1 MIDVEAMI
9 RDAGAAGGVTGAIFD
24 LIGGDPHRP
33 RLVWYGSGRTE
44 LSGASLMNWSA
55 KTAGLLVDELG
66 ARPGDTVL
74 WRVHRSWQG
83 LPLLLG
89 CWWAG
94 LVVSDDES
102 LAGEAIAAFV
112 DDDGESDAEEVIVAS
127 PHPFGLA
134 VADLPPGLRS
144 VADAVL
150 PQADRFV
157 PRVPGPAA
165 DSPAVI
171 TPAGVVTVRELIERV
186 GASAA
191 AVAGHGVVL
200 SAAVP
205 DLPDGVCAGPLAA
218 WATGGTLVQ
227 LGADAGVAA
236 DPAALARVAA
246 DERATVTI
254 GVDVEGV
261 RRIG

>member
-1 MIDVEAMI
+1 M
-9 RDAGAAGGVTGAIFD
+9 
-24 LIGGDPHRP
+24 
-33 RLVWYGSGRTE
+33 
-44 LSGASLMNWSA
+44 
-55 KTAGLLVDELG
+55 
-66 ARPGDTVL
+66 
-74 WRVHRSWQG
+74 
-83 LPLLLG
+83 
-89 CWWAG
+89 
-94 LVVSDDES
+94 
-102 LAGEAIAAFV
+102 
-112 DDDGESDAEEVIVAS
+112 
-127 PHPFGLA
+127 
-134 VADLPPGLRS
+134 
-144 VADAVL
+144 
-150 PQADRFV
+150 
-157 PRVPGPAA
+157 
-165 DSPAVI
+165 I

-191 AVAGHGVVL
+191 AVTGHGVVL